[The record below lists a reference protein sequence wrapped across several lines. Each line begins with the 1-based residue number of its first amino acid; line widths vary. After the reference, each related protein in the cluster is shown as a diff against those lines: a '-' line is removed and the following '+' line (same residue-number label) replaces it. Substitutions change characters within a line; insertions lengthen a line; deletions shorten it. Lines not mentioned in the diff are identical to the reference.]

1 MSYSND
7 LAEFGPSATT
17 GAILQVQ
24 FVEASAQQSIT
35 SGNAAILTKTFNR
48 KKGDS
53 HFLVQT
59 TISLGMGTAQANQD
73 SADPCLY
80 LVVNS
85 TIYDSG
91 SGYIGASGDGSGDD
105 KAWYK
110 STVPAWWTTGNYNG
124 AYEMFQYSH
133 QELFTGY
140 TSGSV
145 NDSFTIAVNGSAGS
159 IGMKVNRPP
168 SGTYDG
174 LFSNMTIWEVAV

>member
-1 MSYSND
+1 MARNSD
-7 LAEFGPSATT
+7 LADFGPSASA

-24 FVEASAQQSIT
+24 FVEASALQTIT

-53 HFLVQT
+53 HFIVQT
-59 TISLGMGTAQANQD
+59 TISLGMGTSQANQD

-80 LVVNS
+80 FVVNS

-91 SGYIGASGDGSGDD
+91 SGHIAHSSDGSGEG

-124 AYEMFQYSH
+124 TYDMFQYSH

-145 NDSFTIAVNGSAGS
+145 NDSFTITVQGSAGS
-159 IGMKVNRPP
+159 LGMRVNRPP
-168 SGTYDG
+168 AGTYD
-174 LFSNMTIWEVAV
+174 